1 MASPHV
7 GKKYG
12 SVIVKF
18 FKNGFA
24 YKGDKNFV
32 SLMNVYAWAINFDMI
47 NLNNYNNLVEDLF

>member
-1 MASPHV
+1 
-7 GKKYG
+7 
-12 SVIVKF
+12 VIVKF